1 MRSERYTKFISRL
14 KTKNLIA
21 LDGAIGTE
29 LQKRGV
35 KMDGSWCGSASLY
48 QDILKK
54 VHIDYIHAGS
64 KIITT
69 NTYASS
75 RIMLKAAG
83 MEKRFEE
90 INQKAINAALNAR
103 EETNKNDI
111 LIAGSISHRYP
122 IADGDILSQ
131 AVVNVSKSELQ
142 DSTHEMLNLLSN
154 NGCDLVLLEMM
165 YRPER
170 MEVVFDVMRKSK
182 IPVWVGFS
190 CRKSDTGEILSLTD
204 ERKVTFEEMMS
215 LAKNYEF
222 DVWGAM
228 HTSVDIMGE
237 CIEMIKENFNGPIF
251 AYPDSGGWLSPNWTF
266 DNVITPKNF
275 IEKVKVWRS
284 LGAQII
290 GGCCGTSP
298 DHIKAISSIK

>member
-1 MRSERYTKFISRL
+1 MHSERYTKFISRL

-21 LDGAIGTE
+21 LDGATGTE

-54 VHIDYIHAGS
+54 LHIDYIHAGS

-90 INQKAINAALNAR
+90 INQKAINAALYAR

-131 AVVNVSKSELQ
+131 AVVNVSKNELQ
-142 DSTHEMLNLLSN
+142 DSTYEMLNLLSN
-154 NGCDLVLLEMM
+154 NGCDLILLEMM

-228 HTSVDIMGE
+228 HTSVDIMGD
-237 CIEMIKENFNGPIF
+237 CIETIKENFNGPIF
-251 AYPDSGGWLSPNWTF
+251 AYPDSGGWLSPNWKF
-266 DNVITPKNF
+266 DNVINPKNF
-275 IEKVKVWRS
+275 IEKVKVWNS
-284 LGAQII
+284 LGAQIV

-298 DHIKAISSIK
+298 NHIKAIASIK

>member
-1 MRSERYTKFISRL
+1 MHFERYTKFISRL

-21 LDGAIGTE
+21 LDGAIVTE
-29 LQKRGV
+29 LQKPGV

-154 NGCDLVLLEMM
+154 NGCDLILLEMM

-170 MEVVFDVMRKSK
+170 MEVVFDVMCKSK

-204 ERKVTFEEMMS
+204 ESKVTFKEMML
-215 LAKNYEF
+215 LAQNYEF

-228 HTSVDIMGE
+228 HTS
-237 CIEMIKENFNGPIF
+237 CLL
-251 AYPDSGGWLSPNWTF
+251 Y
-266 DNVITPKNF
+266 
-275 IEKVKVWRS
+275 
-284 LGAQII
+284 
-290 GGCCGTSP
+290 TSP
-298 DHIKAISSIK
+298 SPRDATLSRMPSSA

>member
-1 MRSERYTKFISRL
+1 
-14 KTKNLIA
+14 
-21 LDGAIGTE
+21 
-29 LQKRGV
+29 
-35 KMDGSWCGSASLY
+35 
-48 QDILKK
+48 
-54 VHIDYIHAGS
+54 
-64 KIITT
+64 
-69 NTYASS
+69 
-75 RIMLKAAG
+75 
-83 MEKRFEE
+83 
-90 INQKAINAALNAR
+90 
-103 EETNKNDI
+103 
-111 LIAGSISHRYP
+111 
-122 IADGDILSQ
+122 
-131 AVVNVSKSELQ
+131 
-142 DSTHEMLNLLSN
+142 
-154 NGCDLVLLEMM
+154 MM

-182 IPVWVGFS
+182 LPVWVGFS
-190 CRKSDTGEILSLTD
+190 FRKSETGEILSLTD
-204 ERKVTFEEMMS
+204 ESNVTFKEMMS

-266 DNVITPKNF
+266 DNVINPKNF

>member
-1 MRSERYTKFISRL
+1 MHSERYTKFISRL

-21 LDGAIGTE
+21 LDGATGTE

-90 INQKAINAALNAR
+90 INQKAINAALYAR

-131 AVVNVSKSELQ
+131 AVVNVSKNELQ
-142 DSTHEMLNLLSN
+142 DSTYEMLNLLSN
-154 NGCDLVLLEMM
+154 NGCDLILLEMM

-170 MEVVFDVMRKSK
+170 MEVVFDVMRESN

-228 HTSVDIMGE
+228 HTSVDIMGD
-237 CIEMIKENFNGPIF
+237 CIETIKENFNGPIF

-266 DNVITPKNF
+266 DNVINPKNF
-275 IEKVKVWRS
+275 IEKVKVWHS

>member
-1 MRSERYTKFISRL
+1 MIDRYL
-14 KTKNLIA
+14 KILEKIKSNELIL

-29 LQKRGV
+29 LQKRGIV
-35 KMDGSWCGSASLY
+35 MDGSWCGTASL
-48 QDILKK
+48 QDYILKQI
-54 VHIDYIHAGS
+54 HIDYINSGS
-64 KIITT
+64 QIITT

-83 MEKRFEE
+83 SEKQFKE
-90 INQKAINAALNAR
+90 INLKAINSALNAR
-103 EETNKNDI
+103 EETKKFDV

-122 IADGDILSQ
+122 IADGDVLSQ
-131 AVVNVSKSELQ
+131 AVVNVSKNELQ
-142 DSTHEMLNLLSN
+142 DSTYEMLNLLSN
-154 NGCDLVLLEMM
+154 NGCDLILLEMM

-182 IPVWVGFS
+182 LPVWVGFS
-190 CRKSDTGEILSLTD
+190 CRRSETGEILSLTD
-204 ERKVTFEEMMS
+204 ESNVTFKEMMS

-228 HTSVDIMGE
+228 HTSVDIMGD
-237 CIEMIKENFNGPIF
+237 CIETIKENFNGPIF

-266 DNVITPKNF
+266 DNVINPKNF
-275 IEKVKVWRS
+275 IEKVKVWHS
-284 LGAQII
+284 LGAQIV

>member
-1 MRSERYTKFISRL
+1 
-14 KTKNLIA
+14 
-21 LDGAIGTE
+21 
-29 LQKRGV
+29 
-35 KMDGSWCGSASLY
+35 
-48 QDILKK
+48 
-54 VHIDYIHAGS
+54 
-64 KIITT
+64 
-69 NTYASS
+69 
-75 RIMLKAAG
+75 MLKAAG
-83 MEKRFEE
+83 MERRFEE
-90 INQKAINAALNAR
+90 INLKAINSALSAR
-103 EETNKNDI
+103 KETNENDI

-131 AVVNVSKSELQ
+131 AVVNVTKNELQ
-142 DSTHEMLNLLSN
+142 DSTYEMLHLLSN
-154 NGCDLVLLEMM
+154 NGCDLILLEMM

-204 ERKVTFEEMMS
+204 ESKVTFKEMML
-215 LAKNYEF
+215 LAQNYEF

-228 HTSVDIMGE
+228 HTSVDIIDE
-237 CIEMIKENFNGPIF
+237 CIKMIKENFNGPIF

-266 DNVITPKNF
+266 DNVINPKNF
-275 IEKVKVWRS
+275 IEKVKVWHA
-284 LGAQII
+284 LGAQIV